1 MKTTKV
7 VCGNCGDEFEKLVS
21 ELNRQIKNGRT
32 EFFCSLSCSSQKLK
46 TTTQKIMTKCLW
58 CKKEFE
64 TTTHKKARKC
74 CNDECSHKY
83 SQSKVDPEIH
93 RKSLKRGS
101 NYPKLKRF
109 KCVIC
114 NEFFKKKVKSEITIY
129 QTCDEKCLLVLL
141 SKKSIENPN
150 CGGETG
156 YKHFQYKD
164 IWMDSSWEVELA
176 KFLDLKQIEWERD
189 RKKHMFWWI
198 DSDGI
203 NRRYYPDFYLP
214 KYNLYL
220 DPKNK
225 YKMKNDKFKIQRVV
239 EINGIKLICGSLDDI
254 KKQLDF
260 LLN

>member
-1 MKTTKV
+1 MT
-7 VCGNCGDEFEKLVS
+7 CGNCDDRFVKS
-21 ELNRQIKNGRT
+21 SNELNRQIKNGRT
-32 EFFCSLSCSSQKLK
+32 EFFCSLSCSSTKLK
-46 TTTQKIMTKCLW
+46 TTTQKITAKCLW

-83 SQSKVDPEIH
+83 SQSKVNPEIH
-93 RKSLKRGS
+93 RKSLKRNS
-101 NYPKLKRF
+101 VYPKLKTF
-109 KCVIC
+109 KCVVC
-114 NEFFKKKVKSEITIY
+114 NKPFKKKIKSKTKIY
-129 QTCDEKCLLVLL
+129 QTCGEDCLLVLL
-141 SKKSIENPN
+141 STKSIKNPN

-156 YKHFQYKD
+156 YKHFQYKN

-176 KFLDLKQIEWERD
+176 TFLDSKQIEWERD
-189 RKKHMFWWI
+189 RKKHMFWWV
-198 DSDGI
+198 DNNGTS
-203 NRRYYPDFYLP
+203 RRYYPDFYLP

-225 YKMKNDKFKIQRVV
+225 YKMKNDELKIKSVV
-239 EINGIKLICGSLDDI
+239 ELNRIKLICGSIDDV